1 MQSLSSGLVKMGGK
15 LLVGLRVRKPINAW
29 DVAQSLRGVRMTV
42 IIDEVG
48 LVLLHTPRHV
58 PLLEGLHR
66 EYIMQA
72 LNAWRDYLEPLPT
85 GVTLSIIN
93 NVSTQFIEVRINDIP
108 QIETNV
114 AKALTLC
121 GLGNTTISYSLFL
134 RGSGGS
140 GMDVLSCSRKAPI
153 SLLRRNIDALLRP
166 SPPPGSMVMTRYYPI
181 DIDMRRHLIV
191 LGATGSGKTTL
202 VRNVVNTALTRG
214 SFNKVVIFDM
224 TGEYSLFF
232 VGRGYVAVPGV
243 DIAVNPL
250 ALPRHRASELLA
262 VAVQAASYI
271 YNEDNEGFSFIQLEI
286 LEKALERL
294 ASNDI
299 HDLYRVLTDLE
310 QEYRRNDYLNA
321 IAAVRRR
328 IRRLMVKA
336 LMRTAISNDALKSR
350 LLIIN
355 TAPLYYLSQAASIVF
370 ILTFL
375 EMIRGRLRNALVVI
389 DEAHRILGKYVV
401 GETIIEKLIREGRHD
416 NITFILITQN
426 PLDIKRNVLDIVGHY
441 AVFKLNGKSS
451 MEASSL
457 VGVNAEDLI
466 RLRPLEFYYHDLDF
480 TVKAYLLNNDNY
492 DYARISRAI
501 YEKMLDRA
509 HDVDYVRAMV
519 KRFGRAL
526 DPVILPQVL
535 DLGNKLGYDVK
546 SLIELAM
553 KGDPEYM
560 GLLSRVIMGE
570 D

>member
-1 MQSLSSGLVKMGGK
+1 
-15 LLVGLRVRKPINAW
+15 
-29 DVAQSLRGVRMTV
+29 
-42 IIDEVG
+42 
-48 LVLLHTPRHV
+48 
-58 PLLEGLHR
+58 
-66 EYIMQA
+66 
-72 LNAWRDYLEPLPT
+72 
-85 GVTLSIIN
+85 
-93 NVSTQFIEVRINDIP
+93 
-108 QIETNV
+108 
-114 AKALTLC
+114 
-121 GLGNTTISYSLFL
+121 
-134 RGSGGS
+134 
-140 GMDVLSCSRKAPI
+140 
-153 SLLRRNIDALLRP
+153 
-166 SPPPGSMVMTRYYPI
+166 MVMTRYYPI

-202 VRNVVNTALTRG
+202 VRNVVNTALARG
-214 SFNKVVIFDM
+214 SFNKIVIFDM

-509 HDVDYVRAMV
+509 HDIDYVRAMV

>member
-1 MQSLSSGLVKMGGK
+1 
-15 LLVGLRVRKPINAW
+15 
-29 DVAQSLRGVRMTV
+29 
-42 IIDEVG
+42 
-48 LVLLHTPRHV
+48 
-58 PLLEGLHR
+58 
-66 EYIMQA
+66 
-72 LNAWRDYLEPLPT
+72 
-85 GVTLSIIN
+85 
-93 NVSTQFIEVRINDIP
+93 
-108 QIETNV
+108 
-114 AKALTLC
+114 
-121 GLGNTTISYSLFL
+121 
-134 RGSGGS
+134 
-140 GMDVLSCSRKAPI
+140 
-153 SLLRRNIDALLRP
+153 
-166 SPPPGSMVMTRYYPI
+166 
-181 DIDMRRHLIV
+181 
-191 LGATGSGKTTL
+191 
-202 VRNVVNTALTRG
+202 
-214 SFNKVVIFDM
+214 
-224 TGEYSLFF
+224 
-232 VGRGYVAVPGV
+232 VAVPGV

-509 HDVDYVRAMV
+509 HDIDYVRAMV